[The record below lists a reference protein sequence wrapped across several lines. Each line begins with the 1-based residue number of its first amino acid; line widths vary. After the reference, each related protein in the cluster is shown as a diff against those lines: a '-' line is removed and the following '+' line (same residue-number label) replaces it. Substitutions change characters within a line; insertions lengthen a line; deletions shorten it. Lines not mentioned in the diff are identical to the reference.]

1 MESKLKLEKMKNLL
15 LKLKKL
21 ANDFGLEFNAKKF
34 NVVFI
39 PKEEVILYLYLIGC
53 PDKEYP
59 KYGKTQVQRMKNIEK
74 FLKSKEFSVLKRKYA
89 GTIIEK
95 KALNNIRLNQIRNN
109 QTRRKCFKI
118 VSNLKKRKD
127 LTALLP
133 IIKNQKERKFLLNVI
148 LFHEWI
154 HTLLLENGIYFQ
166 RKTIAK
172 WYLDEGLVS
181 YMQLFSE
188 KGKSNLGN
196 KANNYKNSNVRKGF
210 LIWNKLLKD
219 KLTPKE
225 RHNAILAR
233 KI

>member
-1 MESKLKLEKMKNLL
+1 MKNLL

-39 PKEEVILYLYLIGC
+39 PKEEVILYLYLVGC
-53 PDKEYP
+53 PDREYS
-59 KYGKTQVQRMKNIEK
+59 KYGKTHIQRIKNIER
-74 FLKSKEFSVLKRKYA
+74 FLQSNEFHILKRKYA

-95 KALNNIRLNQIRNN
+95 KALKKIKLSKIQNLKIRTKATKLVKEL
-109 QTRRKCFKI
+109 RRKE
-118 VSNLKKRKD
+118 SLA
-127 LTALLP
+127 ALLP
-133 IIKNQKERKFLLNVI
+133 IIKNQKERKFFLNIV

-166 RKTIAK
+166 RKTFAK

-188 KGKSNLGN
+188 KRISDLSN

>member
-1 MESKLKLEKMKNLL
+1 MKNL

-21 ANDFGLEFNAKKF
+21 ANDFGLKFNVKKF

-39 PKEEVILYLYLIGC
+39 PKEDIILYLYLIGC
-53 PDKEYP
+53 PDKEYS
-59 KYGKTQVQRMKNIEK
+59 KYGKTHIQRIKNIDR
-74 FLKSKEFSVLKRKYA
+74 FLQSNEFHILKRKYA

-95 KALNNIRLNQIRNN
+95 KPLE
-109 QTRRKCFKI
+109 KI
-118 VSNLKKRKD
+118 KLAKIKNPKIQNTATKLVKELKRKEF
-127 LTALLP
+127 LAALLP
-133 IIKNQKERKFLLNVI
+133 IIKNQKERKFLLNVV

-154 HTLLLENGIYFQ
+154 HTLLLENGINFQ

-172 WYLDEGLVS
+172 WYLDEGLAS

-188 KGKSNLGN
+188 KGKSDLSN

-225 RHNAILAR
+225 RLNAILSR
-233 KI
+233 KAT